1 MLKLI
6 KSKSLRCAACMVC
19 VACILADSSDSTERK
34 RCSGDGLGPLTFPTP
49 VLALAILQVRGHRHG
64 LQYQHSRAQQACIR
78 QHASAARH
86 TLTCYFFLWLLAPKV
101 YNLSPCA
108 VETEEFGLL
117 HQSCPTVYKMV
128 LEELSLGRGDSF
140 LNVGSGSG

>member
-6 KSKSLRCAACMVC
+6 KSKSLRCAACMVWH
-19 VACILADSSDSTERK
+19 AFWPILPTAPNERGA
-34 RCSGDGLGPLTFPTP
+34 RETAWVPLLSLTP
-49 VLALAILQVRGHRHG
+49 VLALVILQARGHRYG
-64 LQYQHSRAQQACIR
+64 LQHQHSRAQLACIR

-86 TLTCYFFLWLLAPKV
+86 TLTCDSFLWLLAPKV